1 MTVRFSDLLATLA
14 GGRTD
19 VLAVV
24 PGARPKFVA
33 MGAVVLGTAGMAAL
47 SAGFAVGMALG
58 ASLPAAIAIG
68 MYVAARRAYRA
79 GAMPRRLLTL
89 AFCVGLGIIAQAVI
103 GGVIGALGS
112 DLFD

>member
-58 ASLPAAIAIG
+58 ASSPAA
-68 MYVAARRAYRA
+68 
-79 GAMPRRLLTL
+79 T
-89 AFCVGLGIIAQAVI
+89 
-103 GGVIGALGS
+103 
-112 DLFD
+112 